1 MYVNENKNTLTILRG
16 FEEINLINV
25 INEEGNLF
33 ADSIESKY
41 NIKPTFYLKGNL
53 NIIKGDG
60 SFEGPYELGV
70 NNESQKQE
78 GQEG

>member
-1 MYVNENKNTLTILRG
+1 MYLNECSNVLTILRG

-25 INEEGNLF
+25 INEDGNIF
-33 ADSIESKY
+33 ADSIDSKY

-60 SFEGPYELGV
+60 SLEGPYELGV
-70 NNESQKQE
+70 NNESQE
-78 GQEG
+78 GKEG